1 MRPLFFAVSS
11 SLPVEL
17 QRVVHTIKDI
27 DERLVTL
34 KGETKA
40 RVDACLAMPSA
51 SSRQA
56 SADDID
62 ATNKARHE
70 IEKNHADIVQLSK
83 EKVRLAHIAME
94 MIQYN
99 IGALDKELNPFTQE
113 MKERNE
119 AGFEDDFA
127 VDADTPAAG
136 GALDPMTM
144 AFMSGHDFDLG
155 GGNAPSM
162 QHSHQ
167 QQKKSHKKKVP
178 LPPQPGERVAANIG
192 EVSGDPG
199 AQEWIVAVVVAHK
212 PEEGAYEVMDADEES
227 DDGSGQVYHIPE
239 DLIIAMPRS
248 ALCREGQN
256 FHPGTVVLA
265 VYPMT
270 TTFYRAVVVQSARKL
285 GGEYGDFLL
294 EFEDDG
300 DADGLPQRPV
310 PYMHVVKHPQ
320 YR

>member
-34 KGETKA
+34 KNETKE

-70 IEKNHADIVQLSK
+70 IEKNHADIIQLST

-94 MIQYN
+94 MIQFN

-119 AGFEDDFA
+119 AGFEDEFA

-136 GALDPMTM
+136 
-144 AFMSGHDFDLG
+144 
-155 GGNAPSM
+155 
-162 QHSHQ
+162 
-167 QQKKSHKKKVP
+167 V
-178 LPPQPGERVAANIG
+178 
-192 EVSGDPG
+192 
-199 AQEWIVAVVVAHK
+199 
-212 PEEGAYEVMDADEES
+212 
-227 DDGSGQVYHIPE
+227 
-239 DLIIAMPRS
+239 S
-248 ALCREGQN
+248 ALSLI
-256 FHPGTVVLA
+256 HI
-265 VYPMT
+265 
-270 TTFYRAVVVQSARKL
+270 
-285 GGEYGDFLL
+285 
-294 EFEDDG
+294 
-300 DADGLPQRPV
+300 
-310 PYMHVVKHPQ
+310 
-320 YR
+320 